1 MPSMFDRFKRFS
13 WCNWYKRGSYK
24 SKDNFWRIIIKKL
37 KFIFGKFGS
46 ETFIMNE
53 NILKTAVK
61 FEVDKMEKWKMEKL
75 EGYIYIFS
83 ESFI

>member
-1 MPSMFDRFKRFS
+1 
-13 WCNWYKRGSYK
+13 
-24 SKDNFWRIIIKKL
+24 
-37 KFIFGKFGS
+37 
-46 ETFIMNE
+46 MNE